1 MSWLTDIIARL
12 KANGTLA
19 ALVGTRIYA
28 QVAPSDATTPYIVW
42 ERSSVTRVD
51 SHDGASGLATQM
63 LQVNCLDEDYLDA
76 LAVADA
82 VRGAVDGF
90 DGTMGSTAGVR
101 IRFISGGD
109 LPNMDPSNEARQIH
123 GIFHEY
129 EVWHN
134 E

>member
-1 MSWLTDIIARL
+1 MSWLTDIVARL
-12 KANGTLA
+12 LANGTLA

-28 QVAPSDATTPYIVW
+28 QVAPADATTPYIVW
-42 ERSSVTRVD
+42 QRTSVQRVD

-63 LQVNCLDEDYLDA
+63 YQVNCFDEDYLDV

-82 VRGAVDGF
+82 VRGAIDGF
-90 DGTMGSTAGVR
+90 DGTMGTTAGVR
-101 IRFISGGD
+101 IRFITGGD
-109 LPNMDPSNEARQIH
+109 LPNMDPDDEARRIN
-123 GIFHEY
+123 GIYHEY